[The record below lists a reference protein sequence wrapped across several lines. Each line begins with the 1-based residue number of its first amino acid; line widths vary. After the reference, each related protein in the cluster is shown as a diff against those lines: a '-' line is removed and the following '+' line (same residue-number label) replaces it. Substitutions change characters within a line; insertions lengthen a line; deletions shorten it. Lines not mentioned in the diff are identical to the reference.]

1 MNASPPD
8 SAEDA
13 LRQLAPCT
21 LAIEHLLDAQPTL
34 ATVMASHLRK
44 GLAALVPENP
54 PDPDA
59 VFLNE
64 YVYDTPSPDAPDGAA
79 RVRRLT
85 RTRNL
90 TQVLHEAIVSQKIP
104 TALEKEPPTGQV
116 DKAVGFYPHA
126 YDTGRDNDIAA
137 LQVAAVNTLIRDLQE
152 DTPMLYW
159 RALDVFWSSPHATTG
174 ALTVLEAVSQ
184 KQRVMFRLE
193 ADLKLHDARQQ
204 LIQAEQ
210 ALQKKPGDKSLQ
222 TTADN
227 IRTHLQVMTEGR
239 QLIENLVLHETT
251 RTATP
256 AQVVSITLHNSAEPE
271 WSALLS
277 GCFIITERL
286 HGTRPTVLYSPQFGV
301 EVFEHFNAMES
312 FLRRRLVAD
321 PEKTLLLGNVA
332 FNNRTRAGEEMKQG
346 QRLRYTAV
354 TGDVFKTCLKKRR
367 QQQDVEVDHA
377 LSGSLATFDALAK
390 HLQTALALPLKGSPD
405 LIARLPVS
413 AEPTKVT
420 ALAHTLPDAEQQTRL
435 IQQWNALNQQI
446 GDVLEEQ
453 KHPCLKNALSSLL
466 NETFP
471 QLPADTEAAS
481 LYVTRYRTG
490 ADGLRQFESS
500 RPLLEA
506 LRTLLLWENAKVP
519 AEDGEAGPQAEADPV
534 SEGVFSSST
543 VCDEAE
549 QIVQNGSLTQLAD
562 ALQARLTEQV
572 RDYWQTPLAAELAC
586 PQARLIDLHR
596 QALNVQACLRSADQ
610 TLSPQARLLI
620 DRALRFPT
628 LGRREAHF
636 KPGARPGVYRVT
648 VNTAS
653 AEGARLAGSFV
664 LTSNDGSSPV
674 LPHWPYGHKSLS
686 TQGLSGSSGASLVVL
701 YTPQQGFEEL
711 PNLQALRDRLVARI
725 NAGDEVGK
733 LFAAGLPLAAQH
745 MKSGLWGS
753 DLRSTFAP
761 IEDDFVA
768 DGIQTLL
775 DKQQSDIDTLMGLAH
790 SESDREGNARPQM
803 LELLDMAGAFMA
815 RNRLLLDHWQEDWEK
830 RLSQADRTA
839 LQNLARDAE
848 EKQLQLSQ
856 QWKALVPT
864 IAEYAKAQVL
874 LKIRA
879 FLAEKNP
886 DGQIRAAYPVDGI
899 DPDQTLV
906 IRTTR
911 TRVGAGMQSGFAS
924 VHESVASTRMSL
936 TNLLLKNNQPW
947 QKSLSWSE
955 EHLLEATLTT
965 SKGLWVRDSGGKAV
979 TLDKQCLE
987 QWVKELNIGHR
998 YAQEVLDRYLAP
1010 QATNIDG
1017 QALQKAWIAT
1027 QAATL
1032 GYAALSARLSPDAYS
1047 TVLPSDNSQK
1057 TAAAWVSAV
1066 LSSPDPDKRA
1076 LVDGQAVIAN
1086 ALVFN
1091 PTGNAPDGRGGQNV
1105 NGVLILSA
1113 ANTGLRVLYT
1123 PSAPDGMDLR
1133 ELASE
1138 TDLPRLMRGAW
1149 QTWLQARL
1157 PPKTRLLNHR
1167 LVACRGDVFA
1177 GLYRQNY
1184 LHLLARTNAESVTNE
1199 ELLDQSRFNQ
1209 VMFGIE
1215 VVTTVLGALP
1225 WSGPMASSAM
1235 KWLGG
1240 VGRSTVS
1247 ALRSLGQNVAGLIVR
1262 RGAANR
1268 TLIEVAT
1275 ATTQLTGAARA
1286 TGIGIKPLQ
1295 LLIRPAKSTTLAD
1308 LTGYQKA
1315 FLQENSRLAVAGGIP
1330 AGSSLAEGSGIYR
1343 TPSNTLLVRSTGA
1356 KGEDQVFRIQNSFN
1370 LYDPNGLVAPV
1381 LTPSGALTS
1390 FRLRRMTNQLWT
1402 LDTLNRLPGGA
1413 PKADSRVVKAL
1424 REWDARITANAQSA
1438 NPLHTLD
1445 PVPFFTERNIP
1456 ARSWNKFVKKN
1467 TGEINTLG
1475 YSMLRPGQ
1483 YERLTDELFQIW
1495 LSMNQPTREAAET
1508 FASTHR
1514 LHPLMWSKFVT
1525 KKGELTV
1532 PGSIR
1537 AIKLQKGPE
1546 GKYTNITDQHFR
1558 DWYQLS
1564 LQSENRNRYA
1574 TVKFALDNNIHA
1586 QSWMKYVNAK
1596 GEFRMAVP
1604 TVAERVNR
1612 LGLTQ
1617 NLPQAWPSGSAT

>member
-1 MNASPPD
+1 MTPPLD

-13 LRQLAPCT
+13 LRQLALCT
-21 LAIEHLLDAQPTL
+21 TAIEHLLDAQPTL
-34 ATVMASHLRK
+34 ATVMATHLRK
-44 GLAALVPENP
+44 GLAALVPASP
-54 PDPDA
+54 PNPDA

-64 YVYDTPSPDAPDGAA
+64 YVYDTPAPDAPDGAV
-79 RVRRLT
+79 RVCRLT

-104 TALEKEPPTGQV
+104 TTLEKEPPTGLV
-116 DKAVGFYPHA
+116 DKAVGFYAHA
-126 YDTGRDNDIAA
+126 YDTGRDNEITA

-159 RALDVFWSSPHATTG
+159 RALDVFWSSPHVTTG
-174 ALTVLEAVSQ
+174 ALTILEAVSQ
-184 KQRVMFRLE
+184 KQRVMLRLE

-227 IRTHLQVMTEGR
+227 TRIQLRVMTEGR
-239 QLIENLVLHETT
+239 QLIENLVLHEST

-256 AQVVSITLHNSAEPE
+256 AQVVSITLHSSDDPE

-286 HGTRPTVLYSPQFGV
+286 HGARPTVLYTPQFGI
-301 EVFEHFNAMES
+301 EVFEHFTSMEN

-332 FNNRTRAGEEMKQG
+332 LNDRIRASKELKQG
-346 QRLRYTAV
+346 QRLRYTAI
-354 TGDVFKTCLKKRR
+354 TGHVFSACLQNRR
-367 QQQDVEVDHA
+367 QQQDAEVDHA
-377 LSGSLATFDALAK
+377 LSGSPATFDALVQQ
-390 HLQTALALPLKGSPD
+390 LQAALALPLKGSPD
-405 LIARLPVS
+405 LIARLPVR
-413 AEPTKVT
+413 AEPIEVATPAPV
-420 ALAHTLPDAEQQTRL
+420 LPDAEQQTRL

-446 GDVLEEQ
+446 GDVLDEQ
-453 KHPCLKNALSSLL
+453 KHPSLEKALSSLL
-466 NETFP
+466 NETFA
-471 QLPADTEAAS
+471 QLPADIEAAA
-481 LYVTRYRTG
+481 LYVNRYRIG
-490 ADGLRQFESS
+490 ADGRRQLESS

-506 LRTLLLWENAKVP
+506 LRALLLWENAKVP
-519 AEDGEAGPQAEADPV
+519 AEDDQARPEAEADTV

-543 VCDEAE
+543 VCEEAD
-549 QIVQNGSLTQLAD
+549 QIAQNGSLTELAD

-596 QALNVQACLRSADQ
+596 QALNVQACLRSVDQ
-610 TLSPQARLLI
+610 TLSPRAKLLI
-620 DRALRFPT
+620 DRALRYPT
-628 LGRREAHF
+628 QARREAHF
-636 KPGARPGVYRVT
+636 KPGARPGIYRLT
-648 VNTAS
+648 VKTGS

-664 LTSNDGSSPV
+664 LLSNDGSSPV

-686 TQGLSGSSGASLVVL
+686 TLGLSGSSGACLVVL

-711 PNLQALRDRLVARI
+711 PNLQALHDMLVARI

-733 LFAAGLPLAAQH
+733 LFASGLPLSVQH

-753 DLRSTFAP
+753 DLRSTLAP

-768 DGIQTLL
+768 DSIQALL
-775 DKQQSDIDTLMGLAH
+775 DKQQSDIDTLMGLD
-790 SESDREGNARPQM
+790 ESGSGSEGNARPEM

-815 RNRLLLDHWQEDWEK
+815 RNRLLLDHWRADWEK
-830 RLSQADRTA
+830 RLSDADRIA
-839 LQNLARDAE
+839 LQGLAQDAE
-848 EKQLQLSQ
+848 EKQLQLNQ
-856 QWKALVPT
+856 QWKVLVPT

-879 FLAEKNP
+879 FLAEKGPN
-886 DGQIRAAYPVDGI
+886 DRIRAAYPAEGI

-906 IRTTR
+906 TRTTR
-911 TRVGAGMQSGFAS
+911 TRIGAGTQSGFGS
-924 VHESVASTRMSL
+924 VHESVTSTRMTL

-947 QKSLSWSE
+947 QKSLSWTE

-965 SKGLWVRDSGGKAV
+965 SKGLWLRDSSGKAV
-979 TLDKQCLE
+979 TLDKQSLE

-998 YAQEVLDRYLAP
+998 YVQDVLDKHLAP
-1010 QATNIDG
+1010 QAASTEG
-1017 QALQKAWIAT
+1017 QVLQKAWIAT
-1027 QAATL
+1027 QAAAL

-1047 TVLPSDNSQK
+1047 TALPSDNSQK
-1057 TAAAWVSAV
+1057 TAAAWMSAV
-1066 LSSPDPDKRA
+1066 LSSPDPQKRP

-1091 PTGNAPDGRGGQNV
+1091 PAGNAPDGRGGQSV
-1105 NGVLILSA
+1105 NGVLMLSA
-1113 ANTGLRVLYT
+1113 ANTDLRVLYT
-1123 PSAPDGMDLR
+1123 PGAPDGVSLR
-1133 ELASE
+1133 ELSSE
-1138 TDLPRLMRGAW
+1138 TDLPRLMRSAAW
-1149 QTWLQARL
+1149 QTYLQARL

-1167 LVACRGDVFA
+1167 LVAHTGDVFA

-1184 LHLLARTNAESVTNE
+1184 LYLLARTNAESVTNE

-1209 VMFGIE
+1209 VMFGVE

-1225 WSGPMASSAM
+1225 WSGQMASSAM

-1240 VGRSTVS
+1240 AGRTTVHT
-1247 ALRSLGQNVAGLIVR
+1247 LRSVGQHVAGLIIR
-1262 RGAANR
+1262 RGVAGRA
-1268 TLIEVAT
+1268 LFEVAT
-1275 ATTQLTGAARA
+1275 ATTQLTGIARG

-1295 LLIRPAKSTTLAD
+1295 LLIRPAKSTTLSD

-1315 FLQENSRLAVAGGIP
+1315 FLQESSRLAVAGGIP

-1356 KGEDQVFRIQNSFN
+1356 KGEEQIFRIQNSFN
-1370 LYDPNGLVAPV
+1370 LYDPNGLVAAV
-1381 LTPSGALTS
+1381 LTPSGGLTS
-1390 FRLRRMTNQLWT
+1390 FRLRKMPNQLWA

-1413 PKADSRVVKAL
+1413 PKADSRIVKAL
-1424 REWDARITANAQSA
+1424 RDWDERITANAQSA
-1438 NPLHTLD
+1438 NPLPTLD
-1445 PVPFFTERNIP
+1445 PLPFFSERNFSV
-1456 ARSWNKFVKKN
+1456 RTWNKFVKKD
-1467 TGEINTLG
+1467 TGEINPLG
-1475 YSMLRPGQ
+1475 YALLTPGRH
-1483 YERLTDELFQIW
+1483 ERLTDELFQLW
-1495 LSMNQPTREAAET
+1495 LSMNQPTKEAAQA

-1514 LHPLMWSKFVT
+1514 LRPLMWSKFVSS
-1525 KKGELTV
+1525 KGELTIA
-1532 PGSIR
+1532 GTIR
-1537 AIKLQKGPE
+1537 AIKLQKGRA
-1546 GKYTNITDQHFR
+1546 GKYTRITDQHFR
-1558 DWYQLS
+1558 DWHQLS
-1564 LQSENRNRYA
+1564 LKPENQNRYA
-1574 TVKFALDNNIHA
+1574 VVKFALDNEIHA
-1586 QSWMKYVNAK
+1586 ETWAKYVKPN
-1596 GEFRMAVP
+1596 GEFKMKIP

-1617 NLPQAWPSGSAT
+1617 NLPQAGPSGSAV